1 MSNEC
6 HRKNGGGSNQ
16 PMEAF
21 MESLKQV
28 LMRRD
33 ELTADEADALI
44 EEAKLE
50 VAAGR
55 DPEEVLY
62 EDFGLEPDYVF
73 DLLS

>member
-1 MSNEC
+1 M
-6 HRKNGGGSNQ
+6 K
-16 PMEAF
+16 
-21 MESLKQV
+21 SLKQV

-55 DPEEVLY
+55 DPEEILH
-62 EDFGLEPDYVF
+62 EDFGLELDYIF